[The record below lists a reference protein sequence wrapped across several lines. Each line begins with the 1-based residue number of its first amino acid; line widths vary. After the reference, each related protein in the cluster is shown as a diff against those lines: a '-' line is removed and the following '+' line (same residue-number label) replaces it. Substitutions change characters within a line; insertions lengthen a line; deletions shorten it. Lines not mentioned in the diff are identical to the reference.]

1 VLKIITVSLIFLWC
15 TACVK
20 NSDGMQVTIQ
30 NTQRWSSGLRAN
42 NQPGLSGIS
51 EDEIYIWGTRGDQ
64 FLMTFYSFSGEKL
77 REIVFNKGKGPGE
90 IQFPRIAKLADEKIF
105 IYDYWLR
112 RINIY
117 SLDGKIIDD
126 IVINDSDLSSIS
138 DLFYYKEKI
147 YIHCSEKCL
156 LAAIDMTGTVVKK
169 RMYEPSTVSSN
180 ADETPILNGALYLN
194 DRERSLYIAYS
205 NTPLRI
211 DVFDLALEKTDSMVI
226 PQHKKY
232 EPYRF
237 QLQQYG
243 DMTFMSSV
251 GDDLASSVAFWK
263 DYILLPLPARTV
275 QTETKD
281 LPKDVDNGFQ
291 LINTRKKQVAGVA
304 YDEVFR
310 HTLGL
315 SYYILGVRKNM
326 IICGVYATHKE
337 SYERSYGTKSGD
349 DLEIFVF
356 TITE

>member
-1 VLKIITVSLIFLWC
+1 MKAINVILICLWC
-15 TACVK
+15 AACVK
-20 NSDGMQVTIQ
+20 GPDTVQVTLQ

-42 NQPGLSGIS
+42 NQPGLSGVS
-51 EDEIYIWGTRGDQ
+51 NEEIYIWGTRGNQ
-64 FLMTFYSFSGEKL
+64 FVMAFYNISGEKH
-77 REIVFNKGKGPGE
+77 REIVINKGKGPGE
-90 IQFPRIAKLADEKIF
+90 IQFPLIAKIADEKLF
-105 IYDYWLR
+105 IYDYWMR

-126 IVINDSDLSSIS
+126 IVINDSDLFSIS
-138 DLFYYKEKI
+138 DFFYYKEKI

-156 LAAIDMTGTVVKK
+156 LATIDMKGNVVKK
-169 RMYEPSTVSSN
+169 RMYELSKKSNN
-180 ADETPILNGALYLN
+180 ADEAPILSGALYLN
-194 DRERSLYIAYS
+194 DKENSLYIAYS
-205 NTPLRI
+205 DAPLRI

-237 QLQQYG
+237 QLQKYG

-251 GDDLASSVAFWK
+251 GDDLASSIAFWK
-263 DYILLPLPARTV
+263 DYILLPLPAKTV

-315 SYYILGVRKNM
+315 SYYILGVRKNT

-337 SYERSYGTKSGD
+337 SYEKSYGKTDAEG
-349 DLEIFVF
+349 LEVFVF
-356 TITE
+356 TISE